1 MPPPG
6 KIASLPHAIR
16 QEVNMRLLNGETS
29 TRILPWLNAL
39 PDVKE
44 VLDLRF
50 SGADVNDE
58 NLSNW
63 RQNQFRDWERK
74 REKEESIKTVA
85 EYASR
90 LAHTAGSNM
99 SAGAQ
104 AIATGK
110 IMELLEA
117 SAFDDE
123 SLPDIIGALTSLRQA
138 DLRQLQLDQR
148 TRSLDLAEAKF
159 QRETADLFIKWYDN
173 EEAKAVAAGK
183 EERTVKIE
191 TLRQMM
197 FGENPY
203 A

>member
-6 KIASLPHAIR
+6 KIASLPHKIR

-39 PDVKE
+39 PEVKE
-44 VLDLRF
+44 VLTLRF

-123 SLPDIIGALTSLRQA
+123 SSQILLERSPHFVRRISVSYNWIREHAPSTWPRLSSSGKPRISLSSGTI
-138 DLRQLQLDQR
+138 
-148 TRSLDLAEAKF
+148 TRKPKRWPPARK
-159 QRETADLFIKWYDN
+159 N
-173 EEAKAVAAGK
+173 E
-183 EERTVKIE
+183 
-191 TLRQMM
+191 
-197 FGENPY
+197 P
-203 A
+203 